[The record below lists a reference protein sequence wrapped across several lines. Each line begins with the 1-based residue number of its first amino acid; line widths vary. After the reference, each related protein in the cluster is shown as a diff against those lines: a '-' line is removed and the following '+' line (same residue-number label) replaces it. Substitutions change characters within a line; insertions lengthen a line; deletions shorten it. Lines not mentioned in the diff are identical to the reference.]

1 MMDPSTDPYDILL
14 QKLDIRAIAAM
25 AANGVIGNNNSIP
38 WNIPEEMAFFRRTTQ
53 NASVLMGRKTFESIG
68 HPLPNRRNI
77 VMTRNVAWHQD
88 GVTTIQRLDQLL
100 ELAIEGPLWV
110 CGGAMVY
117 EMLFPA
123 CRELY
128 LSTVFGKFD
137 GDVKMLPFGDI
148 FVINKTILT
157 CSTFKVDHYVNRR
170 YANIEK
176 SPLFL

>member
-1 MMDPSTDPYDILL
+1 MNMSTDLYDILL

-25 AANGVIGNNNSIP
+25 AANGIIGNNNSIP
-38 WNIPEEMAFFRRTTQ
+38 WNVPEEMAFFRKMTQ

-77 VMTRNVAWHQD
+77 VMTKNAAWYKD
-88 GVTTIQRLDQLL
+88 TVTTIQKLDQLL
-100 ELAIEGPLWV
+100 ELDIKGSLWV
-110 CGGAMVY
+110 CGGAMIY

-137 GDVKMLPFGDI
+137 GDTKMLPFGDI

-157 CSTFKVDHYVNRR
+157 CSTFKVDHYVNKR

>member
-1 MMDPSTDPYDILL
+1 MMNISTDLYDILL

-38 WNIPEEMAFFRRTTQ
+38 WNIPEEMAFFRKMTQ

-77 VMTRNVAWHQD
+77 VMTKDSTWHPN
-88 GVTTIQRLDQLL
+88 TAITIQKLDQLL
-100 ELAIEGPLWV
+100 ELDIKGPLWV
-110 CGGAMVY
+110 CGGAMIY

-137 GDVKMLPFGDI
+137 GDTKMPPFGDT
-148 FVINKTILT
+148 FVIDKTILT
-157 CSTFKVDHYVNRR
+157 CPTFKVDHYVTRR
-170 YANIEK
+170 HANIEK
-176 SPLFL
+176 RPIPL